1 MLIVH
6 VDPSSSHTPDIDPLP
21 ATSPTHDAQNASPS
35 STTDAPSSDPPVGIG
50 PISMSQ
56 PPTVNVQSSA
66 DIVSVMPIAIPN
78 AEPSAVQAPSVS
90 GSQVGAAPHAVRP
103 SDTNTKRM
111 SFKAASV
118 DSRSVP

>member
-1 MLIVH
+1 
-6 VDPSSSHTPDIDPLP
+6 
-21 ATSPTHDAQNASPS
+21 
-35 STTDAPSSDPPVGIG
+35 
-50 PISMSQ
+50 
-56 PPTVNVQSSA
+56 
-66 DIVSVMPIAIPN
+66 
-78 AEPSAVQAPSVS
+78 VS